1 MNAGSLTIVHL
12 ARRGVAKLVAQEF
25 VLIGRKIVN
34 VGGDRGLP
42 ANASC
47 IE

>member
-1 MNAGSLTIVHL
+1 MMYL
-12 ARRGVAKLVAQEF
+12 ARLGVANFVAQEF

-34 VGGDRGLP
+34 VGGDRSLP
-42 ANASC
+42 ANASR